1 MSVVDQLLGAI
12 GRTGAQLGLDELSVS
27 REGLQRGLL
36 LVLTCV
42 VTALL
47 TIDYA
52 RAPSDELRPGD
63 VAPRTVKA
71 PFSFT
76 YMDEGGYEAAREAA
90 REAAEPV
97 FVHQADIIDA
107 RQERVVAAFASAR
120 RVLPVGEDGVIPAD
134 PVLEASVEAFQAEL
148 PVQVPTEDLRAL
160 AHGRYAAP
168 LERLVRDLLDRAM
181 RDRLIIVSRDTLPG
195 DRRPIRVVHLRGV
208 DTSEEQLTDLDQ
220 VVLPSR
226 ARELVSVAALEA
238 VGEAGPGRDAA
249 ATIARALITANLT
262 YDPLQTAE
270 SQERAA
276 TGVEAEMHQVK
287 RGAILFRAGDTLDEA
302 DMAVYSALQ
311 QQSGH
316 DLWLEVAA
324 IGLFL
329 LLTLGSLYHFAATY
343 LPDFSNRMRNV
354 VAASGILMLTALLA
368 RVVVASSEGVAAL
381 IGYEAEPSSVWL
393 LVPVAGSVM
402 LVRLLMGIGWTVVIS
417 GFSAVMCGL
426 MMDLSALHV
435 AFFLVSGLAGAGAV
449 EHTRERIAVL
459 RAGLSIG
466 LVNALIA
473 LVIHFVQLFV
483 VESELS
489 LATSMRPVW
498 SMSFAFVGGLAASFL
513 VLGLIPLFELMGFV
527 TDYRLMELANLNHPL
542 LRQLMLRAPGS
553 YHHSVVVGTLA
564 EAGSEAI
571 GANALVAKVASFF
584 HDVGKVVKPQ
594 YFVENQRDGVNRH
607 QDIDPY
613 ASARIIISH
622 VTDGARMAREHNLPQ
637 PILENILMHHGSGIL
652 QYFYAHAQQLA
663 DEAGEDPDS
672 VDPDAF
678 RYPGPKP
685 STREAGVIMLAD
697 KVEAATRTL
706 ANPDESNIRA
716 MINRIVNSVIAD
728 GQFSECPLTFEE
740 IHVIAETFVSVLLGI
755 YHQRIEYPQ
764 TADVSRGDALGGK
777 MTTRGFPPK
786 RTSITLDLDPD
797 QPVTS
802 GHGNRGNRPTGDT
815 APPESKPVEP
825 VVEKVEPLE
834 AEASAAGPL
843 SEDDPSAEVD
853 YEAVDYLPR

>member
-1 MSVVDQLLGAI
+1 MSVVDRLLAAI
-12 GRTGAQLGLDELSVS
+12 GRAGARIGLDELTLS
-27 REGLQRGLL
+27 RHGLQRGLL
-36 LVLTCV
+36 LLLTCV
-42 VTALL
+42 VVAAL
-47 TIDYA
+47 TVDYA

-76 YMDEGGYEAAREAA
+76 YMDEGSYAAARDAA
-90 REAAEPV
+90 RSASEPV
-97 FVHQADIIDA
+97 YVHQADLVDA
-107 RQERVVAAFASAR
+107 RQERVRSAFAAAR
-120 RVLPVGEDGVIPAD
+120 RSLAAEPRDAGEQPTPAD
-134 PVLEASVEAFQAEL
+134 VEASMEAFQGQL
-148 PVQVPTEDLRAL
+148 PVQMPAEDLRAL
-160 AHGRYAAP
+160 AEHGWLASQ
-168 LERLVRDLLDRAM
+168 ERLVVDLLERAM
-181 RDRLIIVSRDTLPG
+181 RDRLIIVSRDTLPP

-208 DTSEEQLTDLDQ
+208 DTSEERLTDLDA

-238 VGEAGPGRDAA
+238 NGDAGPSRDAA
-249 ATIARALITANLT
+249 ATVARALVTANLT

-270 SQERAA
+270 RQEQAA

-287 RGAILFRAGDTLDEA
+287 RGAILFRAGDTLGEGDI
-302 DMAVYSALQ
+302 AVYDALQ
-311 QQSGH
+311 QQQSEH
-316 DLWLEVAA
+316 DLWFELASVCV
-324 IGLFL
+324 FL
-329 LLTLGSLYHFAATY
+329 LLTLGSLYHFASTY
-343 LPDFSNRMRNV
+343 LAADFSNRLRNV
-354 VAASGILMLTALLA
+354 VAASGVLMLTALLA

-381 IGYEAEPSSVWL
+381 IGYEAEPSSIWL

-402 LVRLLMGIGWTVVIS
+402 LVRLLMGVAWTVVIS
-417 GFSAVMCGL
+417 GFTAVLCGL

-435 AFFLVSGLAGAGAV
+435 AFFLVSGIAGAGAV
-449 EHTRERIAVL
+449 EHTRERIAVI
-459 RAGLSIG
+459 RAGLAVG
-466 LVNALIA
+466 LINALLA
-473 LVIHFVQLFV
+473 LVIHFVQLYV

-489 LATSMRPVW
+489 LATTMRPVW
-498 SMSFAFVGGLAASFL
+498 SMSFAFLGGVGASFL

-584 HDVGKVVKPQ
+584 HDVGKMVKPQ

-652 QYFYAHAQQLA
+652 QYFYARAQQLA
-663 DEAGEDPDS
+663 EEAGEDPDS

-706 ANPDESNIRA
+706 ANPNEENIRA

-740 IHVIAETFVSVLLGI
+740 IHVLSETFVSVLLGI

-764 TADVSRGDALGGK
+764 TADVSRGVEATAAK
-777 MTTRGFPPK
+777 GFPPK
-786 RTSITLDLDPD
+786 RTTITLDLAPG
-797 QPVTS
+797 QRTAA
-802 GHGNRGNRPTGDT
+802 NRPVGGVGDSV
-815 APPESKPVEP
+815 PPEASP
-825 VVEKVEPLE
+825 VVEPPSEEPELEPLGE
-834 AEASAAGPL
+834 R
-843 SEDDPSAEVD
+843 DDTSAEVD

>member
-1 MSVVDQLLGAI
+1 VSIVDQLLGAV
-12 GRTGAQLGLDELSVS
+12 GRVGSRLGLDEL
-27 REGLQRGLL
+27 GLSKKGFQRAALLALTCLVAGLL
-36 LVLTCV
+36 TV
-42 VTALL
+42 
-47 TIDYA
+47 DFA
-52 RAPSDELRPGD
+52 RAPSETLRPGD
-63 VAPRTVKA
+63 VAPRTIKA
-71 PFSFT
+71 PFTFSYT
-76 YMDEGGYEAAREAA
+76 DEAGYEAARSEA
-90 REAAEPV
+90 RAASEPV
-97 FVHQADIIDA
+97 FVHQADLVDE
-107 RQERVVAAFASAR
+107 RQDRVAAAFQGAR
-120 RVLPVGEDGVIPAD
+120 RALPAVDDEEAD
-134 PVLEASVEAFQAEL
+134 LEASMDAFQAAL
-148 PVQVPTEDLRAL
+148 PVQVPAEDLRAL
-160 AHGRYAAP
+160 AEQRYEGA
-168 LERLVRDLLDRAM
+168 LERLVRDLLERAM
-181 RDRLIIVSRDTLPG
+181 RDRLIVVSRDTLPP
-195 DRRPIRVVHLRGV
+195 DRGPIRVVHLRGV
-208 DTSEEQLTDLDQ
+208 DTSEERITDIDQ

-226 ARELVSVAALEA
+226 AREMVSVAALEA
-238 VGEAGPGRDAA
+238 VGEPGPARDAA
-249 ATIARALITANLT
+249 ATVARALVTANLT

-270 SQERAA
+270 RQEQAA
-276 TGVEAEMHQVK
+276 TSVEVELHQVK
-287 RGAILFRAGDTLDEA
+287 RGAILFRAGDTLDEQ
-302 DMAVYSALQ
+302 DINVYGALQ
-311 QQSGH
+311 QQQSEA
-316 DLWLEVAA
+316 DLWFELGA

-329 LLTLGSLYHFAATY
+329 LVTLTSLYHFAASY
-343 LPDFSNRMRNV
+343 LPDFSNRRRNV
-354 VAASGILMLTALLA
+354 VAASGILMLTALLT
-368 RVVVASSEGVAAL
+368 RLVVASSEGVAAL
-381 IGYEAEPSSVWL
+381 IGFEAEASSIWL

-402 LVRLLMGIGWTVVIS
+402 LVRLLMGVGWTVVIS
-417 GFSAVMCGL
+417 GFAAVLCGL

-435 AFFLVSGLAGAGAV
+435 GFFLVSGLAGAGAV

-459 RAGLSIG
+459 KAGLTIG
-466 LVNALIA
+466 LTNAVLA

-489 LATSMRPVW
+489 MATTMRPVW
-498 SMSFAFVGGLAASFL
+498 SMTFAFVGGLGASFL

-542 LRQLMLRAPGS
+542 LRRLMLRAPGS

-584 HDVGKVVKPQ
+584 HDVGKMTKPQ

-637 PILENILMHHGSGIL
+637 PILENILMHHGTGIL

-663 DEAGEDPDS
+663 EEAGEDPDS

-685 STREAGVIMLAD
+685 STRESGVIMLAD

-706 ANPDESNIRA
+706 ANPNEANIRA

-764 TADVSRGDALGGK
+764 TADVSQGK
-777 MTTRGFPPK
+777 ESEEGAPPVAAKGFPPK
-786 RTSITLDLDPD
+786 RTTITLDLDPE
-797 QPVTS
+797 QRAKQ
-802 GHGNRGNRPTGDT
+802 GNRGNRPEGDT
-815 APPESKPVEP
+815 APPESTPVPGEG
-825 VVEKVEPLE
+825 E
-834 AEASAAGPL
+834 G
-843 SEDDPSAEVD
+843 SEEEVD

>member
-1 MSVVDQLLGAI
+1 VSVVDQMLGAI

-27 REGLQRGLL
+27 RQGVQRGLL

-76 YMDEGGYEAAREAA
+76 YMDEGRYEAAREEA
-90 REAAEPV
+90 REASEPV
-97 FVHQADIIDA
+97 FVHQADLIDA

-120 RVLPVGEDGVIPAD
+120 RVLPVVEDGVVPTDA
-134 PVLEASVEAFQAEL
+134 VLEASAEAFQSEL
-148 PVQVPTEDLRAL
+148 PVQVPAEDLRAL
-160 AHGRYAAP
+160 AQGRYAAP

-195 DRRPIRVVHLRGV
+195 DRRPVRVVHLRGV
-208 DTSEEQLTDLDQ
+208 DTSEEQVNDLDR

-238 VGEAGPGRDAA
+238 VGDAGPGRDAA
-249 ATIARALITANLT
+249 ATIARALVTANLT

-270 SQERAA
+270 RQERAA
-276 TGVEAEMHQVK
+276 TGVEAEMHQIK

-311 QQSGH
+311 QQQSGQ
-316 DLWLEVAA
+316 DLWFELAA
-324 IGLFL
+324 IGVFL

-368 RVVVASSEGVAAL
+368 RVVVASSEGVATL
-381 IGYEAEPSSVWL
+381 IGYEAEPSSIWL

-466 LVNALIA
+466 LVNALLA

-489 LATSMRPVW
+489 LATNMRPVW

-584 HDVGKVVKPQ
+584 HDVGKMVKPQ

-764 TADVSRGDALGGK
+764 TADVSRGDTVGDKAAA
-777 MTTRGFPPK
+777 RGFPPK
-786 RTSITLDLDPD
+786 RTSITLDLDPG
-797 QPVTS
+797 QPVAA
-802 GHGNRGNRPTGDT
+802 GPGNQGNRPTGDT
-815 APPESKPVEP
+815 SPPESKPVEP
-825 VVEKVEPLE
+825 VEPKDV
-834 AEASAAGPL
+834 EASAADDFP
-843 SEDDPSAEVD
+843 EDDPSAEVD